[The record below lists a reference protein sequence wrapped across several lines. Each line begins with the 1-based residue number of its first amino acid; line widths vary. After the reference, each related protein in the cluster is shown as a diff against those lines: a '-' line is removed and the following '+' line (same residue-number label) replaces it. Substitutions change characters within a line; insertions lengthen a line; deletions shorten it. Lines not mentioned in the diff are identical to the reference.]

1 MFIVFP
7 PPTTRLANIEEN
19 ILCTNRN
26 NILLFPLFLL
36 VGVHSVM
43 KHDAIID
50 GANPDYV
57 LVEAEANRVAQDALK
72 ALRLSRQRCL
82 GAVSG
87 VPTWTG
93 HRGVSGAPAGI
104 K

>member
-1 MFIVFP
+1 MLDYTEKKTDCLHTEITHSPFF
-7 PPTTRLANIEEN
+7 
-19 ILCTNRN
+19 
-26 NILLFPLFLL
+26 LFFL

-43 KHDAIID
+43 KHDAIMD
-50 GANPDYV
+50 GASPDYV

-72 ALRLSRQRCL
+72 ALRLSRQRCQ

-93 HRGVSGAPAGI
+93 HRGFSGAPVGI

>member
-1 MFIVFP
+1 M
-7 PPTTRLANIEEN
+7 
-19 ILCTNRN
+19 
-26 NILLFPLFLL
+26 
-36 VGVHSVM
+36 GVHSVV
-43 KHDAIID
+43 KHDAIMD

-72 ALRLSRQRCL
+72 ALKISRQRCL
-82 GAVSG
+82 GATSG

-93 HRGVSGAPAGI
+93 QRGVSGAPAGM